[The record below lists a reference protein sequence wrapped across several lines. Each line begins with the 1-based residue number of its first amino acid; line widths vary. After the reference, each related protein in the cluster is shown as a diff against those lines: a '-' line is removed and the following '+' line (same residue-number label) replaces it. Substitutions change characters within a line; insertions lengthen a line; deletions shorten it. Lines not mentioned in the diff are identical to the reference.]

1 MKYRGVVFWRHA
13 FLVESVLTK
22 MHANPCR
29 LTPGDTAGFLD
40 AVNRN
45 DQREVIGN
53 PHRADDIKGSA
64 GLRQIANSAVDN
76 CPTKRNF
83 ASFQNTASRR
93 FALLIHRKPAPCW
106 RHDAGYLQAVTP

>member
-1 MKYRGVVFWRHA
+1 MKYRGVALWRHA
-13 FLVESVLTK
+13 FLIDSVLTE

-29 LTPGDTAGFLD
+29 LAPGNTAGFLD

-53 PHRADDIKGSA
+53 PHRTDDIKGSA

-76 CPTKRNF
+76 CPTKRNL
-83 ASFQNTASRR
+83 AGFQNTVSR
-93 FALLIHRKPAPCW
+93 
-106 RHDAGYLQAVTP
+106 